1 MLTRKSVPKPC
12 GKRPRSRNQNNRLLR
27 LNSGTRPA
35 VAFSNFWELKPPR
48 SSAPDDPGS
57 HVGGTTSSVW
67 LDTNCLKNRHA
78 CPGTVLCPFCCLLFR
93 SPLSPFRFENQ
104 QFQSLEAGEPV
115 IKGDQPE
122 AGALGKRGQI
132 RIRPEVR

>member
-1 MLTRKSVPKPC
+1 MVE
-12 GKRPRSRNQNNRLLR
+12 RLLKDEGWS
-27 LNSGTRPA
+27 LKAEVCPVVPPHLLLS
-35 VAFSNFWELKPPR
+35 AFPPV
-48 SSAPDDPGS
+48 P
-57 HVGGTTSSVW
+57 
-67 LDTNCLKNRHA
+67 
-78 CPGTVLCPFCCLLFR
+78 CPFQLSGFSFPPFPTSTFCFLLFR

-115 IKGDQPE
+115 VKGDQPE